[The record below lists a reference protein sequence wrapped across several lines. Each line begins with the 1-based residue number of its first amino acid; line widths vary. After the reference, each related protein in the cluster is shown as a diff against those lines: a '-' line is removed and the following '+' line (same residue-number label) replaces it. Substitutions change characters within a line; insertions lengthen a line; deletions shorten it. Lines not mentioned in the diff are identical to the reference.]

1 MTKKQPI
8 KKLIK
13 RKRFDLSMSK
23 ETDQPKIIE
32 ALESLQKDAGW
43 QLLKQIFESNI
54 DVLQAAIIKRVD
66 PEDGK
71 TILSEDECD
80 RLRDKLSYLEE
91 LLDKPNLIITQL
103 SRPANAIPDYD
114 PYAKVK
120 TIPVRGEP

>member
-32 ALESLQKDAGW
+32 ALESLQRDAGW

-71 TILSEDECD
+71 TTLSEDECD

-91 LLDKPNLIITQL
+91 LLDKPNLIIAQL
-103 SRPANAIPDYD
+103 SRPASITPDYD

-120 TIPVRGEP
+120 QPVRNDP